1 MYTAC
6 NDLAAIG
13 LFACL
18 CDGAHPH
25 ARCRFSHAPP
35 VFYYAAPAGQSIV
48 NSIFFGVQ
56 ETKGIAANFLVK
68 TLYVDQF
75 HSDSPIVPSSTL
87 PPVALGEGSISFLVT
102 PAQSALNTD
111 PSKLVYTVY
120 YSPDTTGSVIL
131 YTECG
136 VTQPTVQSLPPFTI
150 NSTAAYKVTLTGLD
164 DTLYKFNV
172 FVSDPAA
179 TTGPTAYSVQTA
191 QPSSGPTPGPGGDGG
206 GGGSGVSKVLLG
218 VLIPVGVIVLALL
231 AYLFIKNRRLS
242 QELEVEMGDVPSA
255 ALRKAARGAPD
266 VSKVERAQRHHKL
279 LGEEE
284 DDSSSDT
291 YVAPSSM
298 AGRRLQ
304 DL

>member
-1 MYTAC
+1 M
-6 NDLAAIG
+6 
-13 LFACL
+13 
-18 CDGAHPH
+18 
-25 ARCRFSHAPP
+25 
-35 VFYYAAPAGQSIV
+35 
-48 NSIFFGVQ
+48 NSIFFGVA
-56 ETKGIAANFLVK
+56 ETKGIAAQFQVK

-75 HSDSPIVPSSTL
+75 HSDSPIVPTSSL
-87 PPVALGEGSISFLVT
+87 PPVALEKGSISFLVT

-120 YSPDTTGSVIL
+120 YSPDQTGAVIL

-136 VTQPTVQSLPPFTI
+136 VTQSNVQSLPPFTI
-150 NSTAAYKVTLTGLD
+150 NSTTPYKVSLTGLD
-164 DTLYKFNV
+164 DSTLYKFNV
-172 FVSDPAA
+172 FVSDPAS

-191 QPSSGPTPGPGGDGG
+191 QPGGGPGPGPIPPGPGGDPS
-206 GGGSGVSKVLLG
+206 GGSSGGVSKILLG
-218 VLIPVGVIVLALL
+218 ILIPVGVIVLALL

-279 LGEEE
+279 LGEED
-284 DDSSSDT
+284 DDSASDT

-298 AGRRLQ
+298 AGRRVQ